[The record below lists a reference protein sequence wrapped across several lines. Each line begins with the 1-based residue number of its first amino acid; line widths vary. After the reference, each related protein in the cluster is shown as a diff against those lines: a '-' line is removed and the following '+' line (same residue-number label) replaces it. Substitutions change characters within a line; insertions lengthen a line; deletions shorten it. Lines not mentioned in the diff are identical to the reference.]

1 MDVKTRLLTIKNIVM
16 TTTLKPN
23 RKQQILEVL
32 ASELETNP
40 GLRITTAGLASAVGV
55 SEAALYRHFA
65 SKAKMFEALIDF
77 AEESV
82 FGLINKIVSN
92 EKDASVRC
100 EKIIQLMLGFSEKNP
115 GITRILIGDAL
126 LGENERLHA
135 RVMQFFERLETQF
148 RQILREANLSD
159 GPRSI
164 SNMEAAA
171 NQMLTYV
178 EGKLSQFVR
187 SSFTKKPTEHWD
199 DQWATMRTG
208 LFR

>member
-1 MDVKTRLLTIKNIVM
+1 M
-16 TTTLKPN
+16 TTNPKLN
-23 RKQQILEVL
+23 RRQQILEVL

-40 GLRITTAGLASAVGV
+40 GLRITTASLAAAVGV

-82 FGLINKIVSN
+82 FGIINKIVAN
-92 EKDASVRC
+92 ETDVTVRC
-100 EKIIQLMLGFSEKNP
+100 EKIIQLMLVFSEKNP

-135 RVMQFFERLETQF
+135 RVTQYFERLETQF

-159 GPRSI
+159 GPRAI

-171 NQMLTYV
+171 NQMLTYT
-178 EGKLSQFVR
+178 EGKMSQFVR

-199 DQWATMRTG
+199 EQWVALKAG